1 MVNPRLENT
10 TAKDMVEL
18 STLKGQQKVT
28 LPAAV
33 LWINFSVW
41 TQAKAI
47 RWSFKHGTTCELAR
61 TGVYQTLMHG
71 RSCKELGCTVWLL
84 P

>member
-1 MVNPRLENT
+1 M
-10 TAKDMVEL
+10 EL
-18 STLKGQQKVT
+18 STSKGQQKVI

-47 RWSFKHGTTCELAR
+47 RCMELQTRYNLRACADWRVSNSNAR
-61 TGVYQTLMHG
+61 QKLQGVGLHCLASAVNSRRQ
-71 RSCKELGCTVWLL
+71 RSIKR
-84 P
+84 